1 MAPTFTSTSIVVKLS
16 IILLV
21 CMLLSLCVGAYS
33 ISLQDIFKIIGGW
46 LNLNDAVIDESSS
59 FLILYIRLPRIFLGL
74 LVGAGLAIS
83 GAAIQVVF
91 RNPLAEPGLI
101 GISSGAM
108 FFAAMFIVLKDQ
120 LPFEVSVVANYIGLA
135 LAAFTGGLIASV
147 LVYKLS
153 TKNGITSISTMLLA
167 GVAFTALAGGLTGI
181 LIFYATES
189 QLRDITF
196 WNFGSVSGANWSI
209 VTLLAVIVLVSGKG
223 IIHYAK
229 ELEIMQL
236 GDQEAGYLGVNVE
249 YIKRIIVVLVVLMV
263 GACVAFT
270 GLIGFVGLVV
280 PHLVRIYLK
289 DLSFSITIIYTGF
302 LGAILLSLADTISR
316 TIVAPAELPI
326 GILTS
331 LIGAPFFLWLLVN
344 QKEAYR

>member
-1 MAPTFTSTSIVVKLS
+1 MAPTTASMSIVVKLS
-16 IILLV
+16 TLLLLSV
-21 CMLLSLCVGAYS
+21 LLSLCVGAYS
-33 ISLQDIFKIIGGW
+33 ISLQDIIKILGSG
-46 LNLNDAVIDESSS
+46 LNLSEGVEERSS
-59 FLILYIRLPRIFLGL
+59 FLVFQIRLPRILLGL
-74 LVGAGLAIS
+74 LVGAGLAIA

-101 GISSGAM
+101 GISSGSM
-108 FFAAMFIVLKDQ
+108 LLAAAFIVLKDY
-120 LPFEVSVVANYIGLA
+120 LPFEMGLLSHYIGLS
-135 LAAFTGGLIASV
+135 LAAFLGGLLATI

-153 TKNGITSISTMLLA
+153 SKGGYTSVSTMLLA
-167 GVAFTALAGGLTGI
+167 GVAMTALAGGLTGL

-196 WNFGSVSGANWSI
+196 WNFGSLGGANWTI
-209 VTLLAVIVLVSGKG
+209 VGVLTIIVLLGSGG
-223 IIHYAK
+223 IIKYAK
-229 ELEIMQL
+229 QLEIMQL

-249 YIKRIIVVLVVLMV
+249 KTKQFVVMLVVLMV

-280 PHLVRIYLK
+280 PHLVRIYFK
-289 DLSFSITIIYTGF
+289 DVSFSITIIYTSL
-302 LGAILLSLADTISR
+302 LGAILLSLADTIAR

-344 QKEAYR
+344 KKTPYN